1 MKETDIIEAWSK
13 IRKVDQT
20 IPDEVLD
27 FMKDAAVQKL
37 KVYGNKNLKWLK
49 SSQEIKKGNIGDFVL
64 EFPFDEEVRM
74 TIILRD
80 HEVTNI
86 IPLPINGG
94 DGVIER
100 IEFKNRITGE
110 VVYEEKSHCR
120 KIIVQELYA

>member
-37 KVYGNKNLKWLK
+37 KAYGNKNLKWLK
-49 SSQEIKKGNIGDFVL
+49 SSQEIKKGNVGDFVL

-94 DGVIER
+94 GGVIER
-100 IEFKNRITGE
+100 IEFKNRKTGE